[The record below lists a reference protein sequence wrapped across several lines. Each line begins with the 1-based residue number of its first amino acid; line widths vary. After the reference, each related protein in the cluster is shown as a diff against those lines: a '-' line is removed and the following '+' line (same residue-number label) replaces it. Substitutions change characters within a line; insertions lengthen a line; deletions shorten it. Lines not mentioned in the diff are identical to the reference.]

1 MEKSYQ
7 ALHDNKIFMCGAA
20 DVEQVVKNEQCEV
33 IVDLRGEA
41 NQCAFAGADVE
52 WIKIALGD
60 DAVDNQEALLKQAA
74 DEVVKA
80 YREGKKVAFHCN
92 GGRGRTG
99 AVAVATLI
107 ELGVSGT
114 IEEAERLAKCIRPI
128 LNVKPAQKE
137 ALQKLYP

>member
-1 MEKSYQ
+1 
-7 ALHDNKIFMCGAA
+7 MCGAA

-41 NQCAFAGADVE
+41 TQCAYPEAEVE

-60 DAVDNQEALLKQAA
+60 DTGADQEVLLKEAA
-74 DEVVKA
+74 GEVVKA

-92 GGRGRTG
+92 GGRGRIG
-99 AVAVATLI
+99 GVAVATLI
-107 ELGVSGT
+107 ELGVSKT
-114 IEEAERLAKCIRPI
+114 IEEAEELAKSIRPV

>member
-1 MEKSYQ
+1 MEKAYQ
-7 ALHDNKIFMCGAA
+7 ALYDDKIFMCGAA

-41 NQCAFAGADVE
+41 EQCAYPEANVE

-60 DAVDNQEALLKQAA
+60 DAGENQEALFKQAA

-80 YREGKKVAFHCN
+80 YRDGKKVAFHCN

-99 AVAVATLI
+99 AVAVAVLI
-107 ELGVSGT
+107 ELGVSKT
-114 IEEAERLAKCIRPI
+114 IEEAEELAKSIRPV

-137 ALQKLYP
+137 ALKKMYP